1 MAFDSYTEEFL
12 GALKLS
18 TRRIYRAGLTAFR
31 SFYGPRGT
39 IRDFMDQVAE
49 DEKRTLLEK
58 TRIARNIL
66 SEFVEWLEAQGYKP
80 KTVKAYVAAV
90 QSEARYFDLN
100 ISTRYVN
107 IPPSQPVSRKHPWTL
122 EDVARFVGMMRK
134 PEYRSL
140 AATMFQSGLG
150 VSDVL
155 ALTYG
160 DIQHEYE
167 LGITPLCLDLTRI
180 KTNTPHVTFVGSW
193 GTALLR
199 EHLTDAKPRPSD
211 PLYSKSLRNVDRQFE
226 RLGKNFIEPYQGSN
240 PCRPHSLRA
249 AFRTLLADHRVEP
262 LYIEFWMGH
271 RVPEQQR
278 VYVSKSREGWRQTYR
293 EQAEPWLTPD
303 LEEVK

>member
-1 MAFDSYTEEFL
+1 MVFDSYTEEFL
-12 GALKLS
+12 GALKPS
-18 TRRIYRAGLTAFR
+18 TRRTYRAGLTAFQ
-31 SFYGPRGT
+31 SFYGQRGT
-39 IRDFMDQVAE
+39 IRDFLDQVAE

-58 TRIARNIL
+58 TRIARNTL
-66 SEFVEWLEAQGYKP
+66 NEFAEWLQKREYKP
-80 KTVKAYVAAV
+80 KTVTAYIAAL
-90 QSEARYFDLN
+90 QSEARYFDLT

-107 IPPSQPVSRKHPWTL
+107 LQASNPVSRKYPWTL
-122 EDVARFVGMMRK
+122 EDVSKFVGMMRK

-140 AATMFQSGLG
+140 AVTMFQSGLS

-167 LGITPLCLDLTRI
+167 LGIAPLCLDLTRI
-180 KTNTPHVTFVGSW
+180 KTDTPYMTFIGSW

-199 EHLTDAKPRPSD
+199 EHLADAKPGPGD
-211 PLYSKSLRNVDRQFE
+211 PLYTKSLRTIDEYFE
-226 RLGKNFIEPYQGSN
+226 RLGKNFIGLYQGNN

-249 AFRTLLADHRVEP
+249 AFRTLLADHRVES

-271 RVPEQQR
+271 QVPEQQR
-278 VYVSKSREGWRQTYR
+278 VYVSKSREGWRETYR

-303 LEEVK
+303 LKEVK